1 MSEPLEPSASSCVT
15 RPPAIIN
22 QTTANDGGK
31 EARWLG
37 ALVEMSLPCLDV
49 SKRLCRSQRRSEAAR
64 WRGVVVV
71 VGSRSSGSDAWGA
84 GSAWNAAIVKTRLWL
99 WLSSPTGAGRGEPVR
114 PRGL

>member
-1 MSEPLEPSASSCVT
+1 VSEPLEPSASSCVT

-37 ALVEMSLPCLDV
+37 ALVEMSLPCLE
-49 SKRLCRSQRRSEAAR
+49 RRSEAAR

>member
-1 MSEPLEPSASSCVT
+1 VSEPLEPSASSCVT

-37 ALVEMSLPCLDV
+37 ALVEM
-49 SKRLCRSQRRSEAAR
+49 RSEAAR